1 MNLIRNTTGMG
12 GWVGGGV
19 SGPST
24 FIGKICTHFLFKFT
38 KVQINMQTYCPL
50 NVLSGPS
57 SLKVKKNQTTK
68 TDDTMC

>member
-1 MNLIRNTTGMG
+1 MNLIRNTTG
-12 GWVGGGV
+12 VGGGV

-50 NVLSGPS
+50 NVLSGPPH
-57 SLKVKKNQTTK
+57 
-68 TDDTMC
+68 